1 MKTMAKYLAFAR
13 VAAVEAL
20 HERAELYGRML
31 FLGVLLGVFSAL
43 WRAVAEAGMP
53 VKAAPSDM
61 VWYLA
66 TTEWIVLSAPLLYL
80 PIQEDVRRGDI
91 AYQLLR
97 PVSYLGSM
105 LARGVGMLLVRMPAL
120 GLAGFGWAYA
130 FTRQTPPVLA
140 LLELFPIAFLAAVLL
155 TSLHIGVGLAAFHLS
170 EVAPVSWVAQKAL
183 FVLGGLML
191 PLSVYPEWL
200 QAIARATPFPSI
212 LAEPAGFLLS
222 ETHAPRSSLALV
234 AELVFW
240 ISLALFAWAVL
251 FRRATRSIELSGG

>member
-1 MKTMAKYLAFAR
+1 VKRAAKYLAFAR
-13 VAAVEAL
+13 VAAAEAL
-20 HERAELYGRML
+20 QERAELYGRML

-53 VKAAPSDM
+53 VKAAPADM

-66 TTEWIVLSAPLLYL
+66 TTEWIVLSAPLLFL
-80 PIQEDVRRGDI
+80 QIQEDVRRGDI

-97 PVSYLGSM
+97 PVSYLGAM
-105 LARGVGMLLVRMPAL
+105 LARGIGALLVRMPAL
-120 GLAGFGWAYA
+120 GLAGFCWAYA

-140 LLELFPIAFLAAVLL
+140 LLELLPIGFLAAVLL
-155 TSLHIGVGLAAFHLS
+155 TSLHIGVGLTAFRLS
-170 EVAPVSWVAQKAL
+170 EVAPVSWVTQKAL

-212 LAEPAGFLLS
+212 LAEPAGFLLGG
-222 ETHAPRSSLALV
+222 THASRSSLVLV
-234 AELVFW
+234 AELIFW
-240 ISLALFAWAVL
+240 LGLTLFTWTVL
-251 FRRATRSIELSGG
+251 FRRATRSLELSGG